1 MNITSSGAINN
12 PVFPEDLSPELKEHL
27 SATID
32 QWRFYPLMKQGKIV
46 EQTIA
51 IPLQLRQDQ
60 PQSRLFTPKERFPSP
75 FFMPVWR
82 SASAGSAAS
91 PLPEVAAGCRF
102 QP

>member
-51 IPLQLRQDQ
+51 IPLQLRQA
-60 PQSRLFTPKERFPSP
+60 PPIYTKGEVPLSFFHAGLAIRFCRISCIT
-75 FFMPVWR
+75 
-82 SASAGSAAS
+82 
-91 PLPEVAAGCRF
+91 AAGGCCWV
-102 QP
+102 